1 MVEPQVV
8 AEGIAISKTYL
19 NRDGARQETWNQGDL
34 VTVELN
40 VRADTRI
47 EDVVIA
53 DLLPG
58 FLQVEDTALATS
70 VATAESLDDAPL
82 NFYERRDDR
91 LLLYLDL
98 WEGEDRT
105 FRYTG
110 RVVTPG
116 TYRIPGVS
124 AEAMYRPD
132 VFASMDAAQEHN
144 AL

>member
-1 MVEPQVV
+1 M
-8 AEGIAISKTYL
+8 
-19 NRDGARQETWNQGDL
+19 
-34 VTVELN
+34 
-40 VRADTRI
+40 
-47 EDVVIA
+47 
-53 DLLPG
+53 
-58 FLQVEDTALATS
+58 
-70 VATAESLDDAPL
+70 ATAESLDDAPL